1 MSSEFEKLTDELLAL
16 PKDSRASLAYA
27 LIVSLDD
34 EVDDDVDQLWA
45 DEVRRRDRELRA
57 GRANLRPADEVMRE
71 ARERLRCLK

>member
-1 MSSEFEKLTDELLAL
+1 MSSELEKLTDELLAL

-34 EVDDDVDQLWA
+34 EVDDNVDQLWA
-45 DEVRRRDRELRA
+45 DEICRRDRELRA
-57 GRANLRPADEVMRE
+57 GRASVRPANEVMRD